1 MRKLIET
8 CPTCDS
14 AKLSITEVT
23 CDACGTQVRSRYS
36 RCPFC
41 SLTEDQQTF
50 LLLFVRS
57 RGNLKDLE
65 KTLGVSYPT
74 VRAKLDEIVE
84 RLRQTP
90 KEKKLAEG
98 KRICVEIIQ
107 QVKEI
112 AGVAGVH
119 VMAYR
124 QEELVAEIIEE
135 SGLLPRPL
143 QPSSAAREAYL
154 RTRRHAH
161 DHTPSDGSQPKNPWR
176 IQP

>member
-1 MRKLIET
+1 MRKLIEA

-84 RLRQTP
+84 RLAPPPLTPAPAPESAPPTLPDPRQAV
-90 KEKKLAEG
+90 LARVQAG
-98 KRICVEIIQ
+98 EISP
-107 QVKEI
+107 
-112 AGVAGVH
+112 
-119 VMAYR
+119 
-124 QEELVAEIIEE
+124 AEALAWLSREQ
-135 SGLLPRPL
+135 RP
-143 QPSSAAREAYL
+143 ARASE
-154 RTRRHAH
+154 
-161 DHTPSDGSQPKNPWR
+161 
-176 IQP
+176 

>member
-1 MRKLIET
+1 MRKLIEA

-14 AKLSITEVT
+14 ARLSITEVT

-84 RLRQTP
+84 RLAAPAPAPASVPATLPDPRQAV
-90 KEKKLAEG
+90 LA
-98 KRICVEIIQ
+98 RVQ
-107 QVKEI
+107 
-112 AGVAGVH
+112 AG
-119 VMAYR
+119 
-124 QEELVAEIIEE
+124 ELSPAEALAWLSREQ
-135 SGLLPRPL
+135 RP
-143 QPSSAAREAYL
+143 
-154 RTRRHAH
+154 
-161 DHTPSDGSQPKNPWR
+161 
-176 IQP
+176 

>member
-1 MRKLIET
+1 MRKLIEA

-84 RLRQTP
+84 RLAPPALTPTPALASVPATPPDPRQAV
-90 KEKKLAEG
+90 LAKVQSG
-98 KRICVEIIQ
+98 
-107 QVKEI
+107 
-112 AGVAGVH
+112 
-119 VMAYR
+119 
-124 QEELVAEIIEE
+124 ELSPAEALAWL
-135 SGLLPRPL
+135 S
-143 QPSSAAREAYL
+143 RE
-154 RTRRHAH
+154 
-161 DHTPSDGSQPKNPWR
+161 QK
-176 IQP
+176 

>member
-84 RLRQTP
+84 RLAPPALTPTPELESAPATQPDPRQAV
-90 KEKKLAEG
+90 LARVQTG
-98 KRICVEIIQ
+98 
-107 QVKEI
+107 
-112 AGVAGVH
+112 
-119 VMAYR
+119 
-124 QEELVAEIIEE
+124 ELSPAEALAWL
-135 SGLLPRPL
+135 S
-143 QPSSAAREAYL
+143 REQK
-154 RTRRHAH
+154 
-161 DHTPSDGSQPKNPWR
+161 P
-176 IQP
+176 